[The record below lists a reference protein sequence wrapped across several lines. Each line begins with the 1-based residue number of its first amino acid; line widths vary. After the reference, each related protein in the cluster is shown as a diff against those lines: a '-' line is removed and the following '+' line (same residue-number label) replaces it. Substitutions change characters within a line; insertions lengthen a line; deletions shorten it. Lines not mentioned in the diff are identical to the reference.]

1 MLSERGDEPKSN
13 AYFVEPEW
21 SGTFSQ
27 YLDIVRAMPTVA
39 ETAHHRLWRMV
50 MSRGK
55 TGTDGRKYPFFT
67 DSLFGIEETVTTL
80 VEDYLRP
87 AARGF
92 EVKKRILLL
101 VGPISGGKSTLVTL
115 LKRGLEAFTSLPEGQ
130 LFGIKGCP
138 MHEEPLHLIP
148 APMRSEW
155 ERDLGVKIEGE
166 LCPVCQWHLANTYQG
181 RIGQVPVERVILS
194 EYKRIGVGT
203 YAPSDPKSQDIADL
217 TGAVDFQGL
226 AHYGSESDP
235 RAFRFDGELNIA
247 NRGLVEFQEMLKLD
261 EKFLYQLL
269 SLSQEGNMKTTRFQ
283 LISADEVIIGHTN
296 EHEFRTFMQN
306 PRNEALLSRMFV
318 IPVPYNLNVSEEVRI
333 YQKLLAPYEVPEIHK
348 GPGALQAAAEVAI
361 LSRIKELPK
370 PGRDRLSK
378 LLLYQSEDNDH
389 ERKMAQDEGR
399 QLGEGM
405 TGLDPR
411 YLINRLSA
419 LFSDPDR
426 ECVDALDV
434 LDAIRSG
441 LDNSPFGDRGLRTDV
456 QEWTQTVKTLYDQHI
471 EKLVLQAFAEDW
483 SDELERLYRNYLDHV
498 IRFVEDTQGD
508 EQLLRSIEER
518 LAITETQAPAFREEI
533 YARVKSSRGRSSLG
547 SYHDYPHLRQALE
560 QKLFD
565 DLRDMVKIT
574 TQSLN
579 PDPKT
584 LQRIEQAAQNLVAH
598 HGFCPRCATKAIHH
612 VGGLLNR

>member
-1 MLSERGDEPKSN
+1 MLSTPGDQSANNRNYVDPKW
-13 AYFVEPEW
+13 V
-21 SGTFSQ
+21 GTFGD
-27 YLDIVRAMPTVA
+27 YLDIVRDLPMVA
-39 ETAHHRLWRMV
+39 ESAHQRLWRMV

-55 TGTDGRKYPFFT
+55 IGGDGQKYPFFT
-67 DSLFGIEETVTTL
+67 DSLYGIEDTVKTL

-115 LKRGLEAFTSLPEGQ
+115 LKRGLESFTATKEGQ
-130 LFGIKGCP
+130 LFGIRGCP
-138 MHEEPLHLIP
+138 MHEEPLHLIHQSGKK
-148 APMRSEW
+148 AW
-155 ERDLGVKIEGE
+155 ERDLGVQIEGH
-166 LCPVCQWHLANTYQG
+166 LCPVCQWNVENLYEGHIA
-181 RIGQVPVERVILS
+181 QVPVERIVLS
-194 EYKRIGVGT
+194 EHKRIGIGT

-226 AHYGSESDP
+226 SHYGSESDP

-296 EHEFRTFMQN
+296 ENEFRTFMQN

-318 IPVPYNLNVSEEVRI
+318 VPVPYNLDMSQEVRI
-333 YQKLLAPYEVPEIHK
+333 YQKLLEPYEVPTIHK
-348 GPGALQAAAEVAI
+348 GPGVLEAAAQVAV

-370 PGRDRLSK
+370 PGRDKMSK
-378 LLLYQSEDNDH
+378 LLLYQSRDNEN
-389 ERKMAQDEGR
+389 ERRIALDEGR
-399 QLGEGM
+399 QMGEGLK
-405 TGLDPR
+405 GVDPR
-411 YLINRLSA
+411 YLINCLSA
-419 LFSDPDR
+419 LFSDSER
-426 ECVDALDV
+426 ECVDTLDV
-434 LDAIRSG
+434 LETIRAG
-441 LDNSPFGDRGLRTDV
+441 LELSPFGERGLRMEV
-456 QEWTQTVKTLYDQHI
+456 QDWTQMVKSLYDQHI
-471 EKLVLQAFAEDW
+471 ERLVLAAFSDDW
-483 SDELERLYRNYLDHV
+483 SRELDKLYHNYLDHV
-498 IRFVEDTQGD
+498 IRFVGD
-508 EQLLRSIEER
+508 STADEELLRSVEER
-518 LAITETQAPAFREEI
+518 MGIMETQAPSFREEI
-533 YARVKSSRGRSSLG
+533 FARFQRGAESQDLASYRDYAQLQ
-547 SYHDYPHLRQALE
+547 HALE

-574 TQSLN
+574 THSLN

-584 LQRIEQAAQNLVAH
+584 LERIEKAAQVLVSR
-598 HGFCPRCATKAIHH
+598 HGFCPRCATKAISH

>member
-1 MLSERGDEPKSN
+1 MLSNPGHDPIQNRSYVD
-13 AYFVEPEW
+13 ADW
-21 SGTFSQ
+21 SGTFSD
-27 YLDIVRAMPTVA
+27 YVDIVRALPMVA
-39 ETAHHRLWRMV
+39 ESAHQRLWRMV

-55 TGTDGRKYPFFT
+55 RGGDGRKYPFFS
-67 DSLFGIEETVTTL
+67 DSLYGLEDTVTTL

-115 LKRGLEAFTSLPEGQ
+115 LKRGLESFTAKPEGQ
-130 LFGIKGCP
+130 LFGIRGCP
-138 MHEEPLHLIP
+138 MHEEPLHLLP
-148 APMRSEW
+148 RSVRNEW
-155 ERDLGVKIEGE
+155 ERDLGIRIEGE
-166 LCPVCQWHLANTYQG
+166 LCPVCQWHVENTYEG
-181 RIGQVPVERVILS
+181 RIGQVPVERIILS
-194 EYKRIGVGT
+194 EHKRIGIGT

-226 AHYGSESDP
+226 SHYGSESDP

-306 PRNEALLSRMFV
+306 PRNEALLSRIFV
-318 IPVPYNLNVSEEVRI
+318 VPVPYNLDVLEEVRI
-333 YQKLLAPYEVPEIHK
+333 YQKLLAPYEVTTIHK
-348 GPGALQAAAEVAI
+348 GPGALEAAAQVAI

-370 PGRDRLSK
+370 PGRDKVGK
-378 LLLYQSEDNDH
+378 LLLYQARDSEN
-389 ERKMAQDEGR
+389 ERQNAWQEGRKM
-399 QLGEGM
+399 GEGM
-405 TGLDPR
+405 TGIDPR
-411 YLINRLSA
+411 YLINRLSV
-419 LFSDPDR
+419 LFSDPER

-434 LDAIRSG
+434 LEAIRSG
-441 LDNSPFGDRGLRTDV
+441 VEYSPFGERGLRTEMQD
-456 QEWTQTVKTLYDQHI
+456 WTQTVKALYDQHI
-471 EKLVLQAFAEDW
+471 EKLVLAAFSDDW
-483 SDELERLYRNYLDHV
+483 SEELERLYHNYLDHV
-498 IRFVEDTQGD
+498 IRFVDDTRGD
-508 EQLLRSIEER
+508 EELLRSIEER
-518 LAITETQAPAFREEI
+518 MGIMETQAPSFREEI
-533 YARVKSSRGRSSLG
+533 YARFKAGRGSRDLA
-547 SYHDYPHLRQALE
+547 SYHDYPQLRYALE

-565 DLRDMVKIT
+565 DLRDTVKIT
-574 TQSLN
+574 THSLN

-584 LQRIEQAAQNLVAH
+584 LQRIEDAAQVMVDR
-598 HGFCPRCATKAIHH
+598 HGFCPRCATKAIAH

>member
-1 MLSERGDEPKSN
+1 MLPERGDQSQNQSVHVDPK
-13 AYFVEPEW
+13 W
-21 SGTFSQ
+21 SGMFSQ
-27 YLDIVRAMPTVA
+27 YLDIVRAIPDVA
-39 ETAHHRLWRMV
+39 ESAHHRLWRMV
-50 MSRGK
+50 MSHGK
-55 TGTDGRKYPFFT
+55 IGSDGRKYPFFS
-67 DSLFGIEETVTTL
+67 DSLYGIENTVTTL

-115 LKRGLEAFTSLPEGQ
+115 LKRGLESFTATPEGQ
-130 LFGIKGCP
+130 LFGIQGCP

-148 APMRSEW
+148 TAMRAEW
-155 ERDLGVKIEGE
+155 ERDLGIHIEGE
-166 LCPVCQWHLANTYQG
+166 LCPVCQWHLGNTYQG
-181 RIGQVPVERVILS
+181 RIGQVPVERIVLS

-318 IPVPYNLNVSEEVRI
+318 IPVPYNLNVTDEVRI
-333 YQKLLAPYEVPEIHK
+333 YQKLLAPYEVPTIHK
-348 GPGALQAAAEVAI
+348 GPGTLKAAAEVAV

-370 PGRDRLSK
+370 PGRDKLSK
-378 LLLYQSEDNDH
+378 LLLYQSVDSEHD
-389 ERKMAQDEGR
+389 RQMAQEEGR
-399 QLGEGM
+399 SLGEGM

-426 ECVDALDV
+426 ECVDALDA
-434 LDAIRSG
+434 LESIRQGVES
-441 LDNSPFGDRGLRTDV
+441 SPFGDRNTRTEV
-456 QEWTQTVKTLYDQHI
+456 QEWTQSVKTLYDQHI
-471 EKLVLQAFAEDW
+471 EHLVLQAFSKDW
-483 SDELERLYRNYLDHV
+483 SDEMEKLYHNYLDHV

-518 LAITETQAPAFREEI
+518 LGITQTQAPSFREEI
-533 YARVKSSRGRSSLG
+533 YARFNSSRSRQNLG
-547 SYHDYPHLRQALE
+547 SYQDNPQLLSALE

-574 TQSLN
+574 TQSLS
-579 PDPKT
+579 PDVKT
-584 LQRIEQAAQNLVAH
+584 LQRIEKAAEVLVAH
-598 HGFCPRCATKAIHH
+598 HGFCPRCATKAISH